1 MQHLPPLEVAR
12 RALRA
17 AICPACYQRPPHSES
32 LPPSYA
38 RSCEPRCALFQYV
51 GELQAIAHSSDADS
65 SAVHLDVVIR
75 DRICND
81 CCNHATAGDYCGERL
96 NATCPLSR
104 FAPQAITVL
113 QVLAEAA
120 SHGHRVGSVT
130 ASCGGLTPPAVRGA
144 LPATAGLTKIP
155 YRR

>member
-17 AICPACYQRPPHSES
+17 AICPACYQRPPHSET

-51 GELQAIAHSSDADS
+51 GQLQEIAHSSDADS

-75 DRICND
+75 DQICND
-81 CCNHATAGDYCGERL
+81 CCNHATADSSAEGHGGQSGGGYHEPVRQTRRL
-96 NATCPLSR
+96 
-104 FAPQAITVL
+104 
-113 QVLAEAA
+113 
-120 SHGHRVGSVT
+120 
-130 ASCGGLTPPAVRGA
+130 
-144 LPATAGLTKIP
+144 
-155 YRR
+155 

>member
-17 AICPACYQRPPHSES
+17 SICPACYQRPPHTET
-32 LPPSYA
+32 LPPAFA
-38 RSCEPRCALFQYV
+38 RSCEPRCALFEQA
-51 GELQAIAHSSDADS
+51 GALQAIAHGTEADS
-65 SAVHLDVVIR
+65 SPVHLDVIIR
-75 DRICND
+75 NAICNKR
-81 CCNHATAGDYCGERL
+81 CYHPTAGDHCGERL

-120 SHGHRVGSVT
+120 THAKQVT
-130 ASCGGLTPPAVRGA
+130 ATTEVPGQA
-144 LPATAGLTKIP
+144 
-155 YRR
+155 

>member
-17 AICPACYQRPPHSES
+17 AICPACYQRPPHSET
-32 LPPSYA
+32 LPPSFQ
-38 RSCEPRCALFQYV
+38 RSCEPRCALFENV
-51 GELQAIAHSSDADS
+51 AALQAIAHGVEADS
-65 SAVHLDVVIR
+65 SPVHLDVVIR
-75 DRICND
+75 DRICNER
-81 CCNHATAGDYCGERL
+81 CTHATAGDYCRERL

-120 SHGHRVGSVT
+120 AHGHRIGTSNGPSP
-130 ASCGGLTPPAVRGA
+130 AAAGGAYENHL
-144 LPATAGLTKIP
+144 
-155 YRR
+155 RR